1 MQQQNDPILLC
12 EVTMKSKN
20 LEQSNP
26 VKKKAFKERLKKMSG
41 NLKKNPINLT
51 TIKKLKIQV
60 NSDFSKVKKPEF
72 VVI

>member
-12 EVTMKSKN
+12 EVTMKSEN

-26 VKKKAFKERLKKMSG
+26 VKKKASKERLKKMSG

-60 NSDFSKVKKPEF
+60 NSDFSKVKKPEL